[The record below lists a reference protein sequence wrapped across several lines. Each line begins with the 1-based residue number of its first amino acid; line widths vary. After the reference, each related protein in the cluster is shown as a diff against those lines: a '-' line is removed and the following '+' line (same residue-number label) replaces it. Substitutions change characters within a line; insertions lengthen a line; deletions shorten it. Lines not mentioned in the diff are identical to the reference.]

1 MSIEQRV
8 RELGLELPAVPL
20 PAANYVNIVRTGNLV
35 LVSGAGADDG

>member
-35 LVSGAGADDG
+35 FQFRHGADDG